1 MMDAKATSD
10 KANQLT
16 RNQRLAIFYKRRE
29 RFEKWMNEDKELHRI
44 IERVHLLEVNCNMYF
59 DKVQFYNEVANPR
72 LCTMIDDI
80 F

>member
-1 MMDAKATSD
+1 MDTTD

-29 RFEKWMNEDKELHRI
+29 RFEKWAHEDKDLQRMMAQ
-44 IERVHLLEVNCNMYF
+44 VHMLEVNCNMYF
-59 DKVQFYNEVANPR
+59 DNVQFYKEVANPR